1 MNLDRVRAVIS
12 GGASGLGLATAAR
25 LLAGGGKVALLD
37 VQDEAG
43 RKSATALGGSAS
55 YRHCDV
61 TSESDVDAAV
71 QEAASRMGGLNVAVS
86 CAGVATPG
94 KLLGRDGPLSAAAFR
109 RVLDINTLGTFLLD
123 RAAAAIMQNNAP
135 DADADGERG
144 LLIHTASV
152 AAFEGQVGQVAYATS
167 KAAVAGMVLPLA
179 RELAR
184 FGIRVMGIAPGIF
197 GTPMMAGLPQEAQ
210 DSLGKQVPFPPR
222 LGRPEE
228 YAELVAAICANR
240 MLNGETIRLDGAI
253 RMAPR

>member
-12 GGASGLGLATAAR
+12 GGASGLGLATATR
-25 LLAGGGKVALLD
+25 LVAGGGQVALLD

-43 RKSATALGGSAS
+43 RKAVDSLGKAAS
-55 YRHCDV
+55 YHRCDV
-61 TSESDVDAAV
+61 TSEADVDAAV
-71 QEAASRMGGLNVAVS
+71 EAAATRMGGLTVAVA

-94 KLLGRDGPLSAAAFR
+94 KLLGKDGPLPASAFQ
-109 RVLDINTLGTFLLD
+109 RVLNINTLGTFLLD

-135 DADADGERG
+135 DADGERG

-152 AAFEGQVGQVAYATS
+152 AAFEGQIGQVAYATS

-228 YAELVAAICANR
+228 YADLVAAICTNR

>member
-1 MNLDRVRAVIS
+1 MNLDSVRAVIT

-25 LLAGGGKVALLD
+25 FVAAGGKAALLD
-37 VQDEAG
+37 VQDDAG
-43 RKSATALGGSAS
+43 RKASAALGANATF
-55 YRHCDV
+55 RHCDV
-61 TSESDVDAAV
+61 TRESAVDAAV
-71 QEAASRMGGLNVAVS
+71 ADAAREMGGLNVAVS

-94 KLLGRDGPLSAAAFR
+94 KLLGRDGPLSSAAFL
-109 RVLDINTLGTFLLD
+109 RVLQINTLGTFHLD
-123 RAAAAIMQNNAP
+123 RAAATIMQNNTP
-135 DADADGERG
+135 DADGERG
-144 LLIHTASV
+144 LIIHTASV
-152 AAFEGQVGQVAYATS
+152 AAFEGQVGQPAYAAS

-228 YAELVAAICANR
+228 YAELVTAICTNR
-240 MLNGETIRLDGAI
+240 MLNGETIRIDGAI

>member
-25 LLAGGGKVALLD
+25 LVAGGGQVALLD
-37 VQDEAG
+37 VQDETG
-43 RKSATALGGSAS
+43 RKAAAVLGQTAS
-55 YRHCDV
+55 YHRCDV
-61 TSESDVDAAV
+61 TNEADVDAAV
-71 QEAASRMGGLNVAVS
+71 HAAMARMGGLNLAVA

-94 KLLGRDGPLSAAAFR
+94 KLLGKDGPLPASAFQ
-109 RVLDINTLGTFLLD
+109 RVLNINTLGTFLLD

-135 DADADGERG
+135 DADGERG

-152 AAFEGQVGQVAYATS
+152 AAFEGQIGQVAYATS

-228 YAELVAAICANR
+228 YADLVAAICGNH

>member
-1 MNLDRVRAVIS
+1 MNLDQVRAVIS

-25 LLAGGGKVALLD
+25 LVAGGGQAALLD

-43 RKSATALGGSAS
+43 RKAAVALGAAAD
-55 YRHCDV
+55 YYHCDV
-61 TSESDVDAAV
+61 TSEADVEKAVGAAAV
-71 QEAASRMGGLNVAVS
+71 RMGGLNVSVS

-94 KLLGRDGPLSAAAFR
+94 KLLGKDGPLAVAAFQ
-109 RVLDINTLGTFLLD
+109 RVLAINTLGTFLLD
-123 RAAAAIMQNNAP
+123 RAAAATMQRNAP
-135 DADADGERG
+135 GEDGERG

-152 AAFEGQVGQVAYATS
+152 AAFEGQIGQVAYASS

-179 RELAR
+179 RELSR
-184 FGIRVMGIAPGIF
+184 FGIRVVGIAPGIF

-210 DSLGKQVPFPPR
+210 DSLGRQVPFPSR

-228 YAELVAAICANR
+228 FADLVAAVITNR

>member
-25 LLAGGGKVALLD
+25 LVAGGGQVALLD

-43 RKSATALGGSAS
+43 RKAAESLGKSAS
-55 YRHCDV
+55 YHRCDV
-61 TSESDVDAAV
+61 TSEAEVDAAV
-71 QEAASRMGGLNVAVS
+71 QAAATRMGGLTVAVA

-94 KLLGRDGPLSAAAFR
+94 KLLGKGGPLPASAFQ
-109 RVLDINTLGTFLLD
+109 RVLNINTLGTFLLD

-135 DADADGERG
+135 DADGERG

-152 AAFEGQVGQVAYATS
+152 AAFEGQIGQVAYATS

-228 YAELVAAICANR
+228 YAELVAAICINR

>member
-1 MNLDRVRAVIS
+1 MNLESVRAVIT

-25 LLAGGGKVALLD
+25 LAAAGGRVALLD
-37 VQDEAG
+37 LQDAAG
-43 RKSATALGGSAS
+43 HQAAASLGANAS
-55 YRHCDV
+55 YHHCDV
-61 TSESDVDAAV
+61 TSEADVEAAV
-71 QEAASRMGGLNVAVS
+71 QEAARRMGGLNLAVS

-94 KLLGRDGPLSAAAFR
+94 KLLGRDGPLPAAAFQ
-109 RVLDINTLGTFLLD
+109 RVLNINTLGTFLLD
-123 RAAAAIMQNNAP
+123 RAAAVIMQSNTP
-135 DADADGERG
+135 GPDGERG

-152 AAFEGQVGQVAYATS
+152 AAFEGQIGQVAYATS

-222 LGRPEE
+222 LGRPDE
-228 YAELVAAICANR
+228 YAELVAAICVNC
-240 MLNGETIRLDGAI
+240 MLNGETIRIDGAI

>member
-1 MNLDRVRAVIS
+1 MQLDRVKAVIS
-12 GGASGLGLATAAR
+12 GGASGLGLATATHLAA
-25 LLAGGGKVALLD
+25 AGGQVALLD

-43 RKSATALGGSAS
+43 RKAAAAIGAAAS
-55 YRHCDV
+55 YYRCDV
-61 TSESDVDAAV
+61 TSETDVEKMVAA
-71 QEAASRMGGLNVAVS
+71 AAAQMGGLNVCVS

-94 KLLGRDGPLSAAAFR
+94 KLLGKDGPLAVAAFQ
-109 RVLDINTLGTFLLD
+109 RVLAINTLGTFLLD
-123 RAAAAIMQNNAP
+123 RAAASIMQNNP
-135 DADADGERG
+135 PGEDAERG

-184 FGIRVMGIAPGIF
+184 FGIRVVGIAPGIF
-197 GTPMMAGLPQEAQ
+197 GTPMMSGLPQEAQ
-210 DSLGKQVPFPPR
+210 DSLGRQVPFPPR

-228 YAELVAAICANR
+228 YAELVAAIVTNR
-240 MLNGETIRLDGAI
+240 MLNGETIRIDGAI

>member
-1 MNLDRVRAVIS
+1 MKLDQVKAVIS

-25 LLAGGGKVALLD
+25 LVADGGSVALLD
-37 VQDEAG
+37 VQDETG
-43 RKSATALGGSAS
+43 RKAAQALGAAAS
-55 YRHCDV
+55 YHPCDV
-61 TSESDVDAAV
+61 TSESGVDVAV
-71 QEAASRMGGLNVAVS
+71 QAAAARMGGLNVCVS

-94 KLLGRDGPLSAAAFR
+94 KLLGKDGPLSVAAFQ
-109 RVLDINTLGTFLLD
+109 RVLAINTLGTFLLD
-123 RAAAAIMQNNAP
+123 RAAAAIMQGNAP
-135 DADADGERG
+135 GEDSERG

-152 AAFEGQVGQVAYATS
+152 AAFEGQIGQVAYATS

-184 FGIRVMGIAPGIF
+184 FGIRVVGIAPGIF

-210 DSLGKQVPFPPR
+210 DSLGRQVPFPPR

-228 YAELVAAICANR
+228 YADLVAAIVTNR
-240 MLNGETIRLDGAI
+240 MLNGETIRIDGAI

>member
-1 MNLDRVRAVIS
+1 MNLDRVKAVIS
-12 GGASGLGLATAAR
+12 GGASGLGQATAAR
-25 LLAGGGKVALLD
+25 LVAGGAQVALLD
-37 VQDEAG
+37 VQDELGRQAAG
-43 RKSATALGGSAS
+43 TFGGVAS
-55 YRHCDV
+55 FHHCDV
-61 TSESDVDAAV
+61 TNEADVDGAV
-71 QEAASRMGGLNVAVS
+71 QAAATRMGGLNLAVS

-94 KLLGRDGPLSAAAFR
+94 KLLGRDGPLAVAAFQ
-109 RVLDINTLGTFLLD
+109 RVLAINTLGTFLLD

-135 DADADGERG
+135 EEDGERG

-152 AAFEGQVGQVAYATS
+152 AAFEGQIGQVAYATS

-179 RELAR
+179 RERAR

-228 YAELVAAICANR
+228 YADLVAAIVTNR
-240 MLNGETIRLDGAI
+240 MLNGETIRIDGAI
-253 RMAPR
+253 RMAPK